1 MKVENIEKRR
11 RRMKILYRQTSR
23 KSEKREK
30 CRAFEELGI
39 NNCYFK
45 HIVQE
50 NADNSNTK
58 KRHSHTGFEFH
69 LMMRGSQTYES
80 EEGGFCVKAGDFLM
94 IPAGKPHKFI
104 SAEYPVEKYA
114 ITFSYSALSD
124 VFGIG
129 LGDDCCHGRLTE
141 RIMDRI
147 ATVEKELSEYLPA
160 YDSLIENAVFE
171 IAVCL
176 IRECGGT
183 MGAEKRRKQDDA
195 IPGDARVE
203 LAKQFIDD
211 NITEPLQV
219 GEVAA
224 YCYLSEKQ
232 LTRLFE
238 ANEGMSLASFIR
250 KEKIRHIENLLADS
264 SLTLAEISEAMG
276 FPTEPGFNAFF
287 KKYNGM
293 PPGEYR
299 RMIKN

>member
-1 MKVENIEKRR
+1 
-11 RRMKILYRQTSR
+11 MKILYRQTSR
-23 KSEKREK
+23 KSEKREN
-30 CRAFEELGI
+30 CRTFEKFGI
-39 NNCYFK
+39 SNCYFK

-58 KRHSHTGFEFH
+58 KRHSHTGVEFH

-80 EEGGFCVKAGDFLM
+80 EESVFCVKAGDFLM
-94 IPAGKPHKFI
+94 IPAGKQHKFI

-114 ITFSYSALSD
+114 ITFSHGVPLSD
-124 VFGIG
+124 TFGVE
-129 LGDDCCHGRLTE
+129 LLEECYHGQLTE
-141 RIMDRI
+141 RVASRI
-147 ATVEKELSEYLPA
+147 AVVEKELSEYLPA
-160 YDSLIENAVFE
+160 YDSLVENAVFE

-183 MGAEKRRKQDDA
+183 LGAERRKKQDDTV
-195 IPGDARVE
+195 PGDARVE

-211 NITEPLQV
+211 NIAEPLQV

-250 KEKIRHIENLLADS
+250 KEKIRYIENLLADS

-276 FPTEPGFNAFF
+276 FPAEAGFNAFF
-287 KKYNGM
+287 KKHNGM

-299 RMIKN
+299 RMIKNYK